1 MRKGT
6 MVNKFSVAV
15 AALILTAVTAVPGGA
30 EKISAPRM
38 VLEQTDFDFREVE
51 EGEVL
56 THDFIVRNEGDKPL
70 EIEKVAPG

>member
-1 MRKGT
+1 MA
-6 MVNKFSVAV
+6 NKLAVAM
-15 AALILTAVTAVPGGA
+15 AALILAAVTAVPGGA

-70 EIEKVAPG
+70 EIEKVTPG